1 MKIREL
7 KSDPANV
14 FPSRVG
20 DQKAARIKGERGRF
34 EENLKKEQSERMEE
48 RIAALLDGI
57 DEQGKRMANSMNLR
71 ELLAYKTRVKA
82 FMEEVI
88 SGMLRFTK
96 NSTMD
101 RRGRHRIF
109 SLVKKINRE
118 LEELTEEM
126 LKEQKD
132 RLKILEK
139 ADNIK
144 GLLIDLYT

>member
-1 MKIREL
+1 MKVRDL
-7 KSDPANV
+7 KNDSAKV
-14 FPSRVG
+14 FPGRVG

-57 DEQGKRMANSMNLR
+57 DEQGKRMANSMDLR

-96 NSTMD
+96 NSSTD

-118 LEELTEEM
+118 LEELTDEM
-126 LKEQKD
+126 LKQQKD
-132 RLKILEK
+132 RFKILEK